1 MTEKQKKPTTRK
13 KKPEGTGHP
22 LMSNLSE
29 SVAATTPTRR
39 NRSSS
44 IERTDKYAHIDQ
56 GLVPFRYGSVKNK
69 SAISVREA
77 VVLCQKAYYNFSI
90 FRNTI
95 DVMTEFTCTDIYY
108 EGGSKKSRSF
118 FEALYKKINVY
129 ELMDKFF
136 REYYRSGNVF
146 VYRFD
151 AKLKASD
158 LKRINQTFGA
168 KGGKKEI
175 PFKYIILNPADVQ
188 VSGTL
193 SFSEGRYFKVLSDFE
208 LERLKKPQ
216 TEEDLKIVEGLEP
229 ETKKLLK
236 NSSLQELS
244 MPLHHDK
251 VSAIFYKK
259 MDYEPFSVPMGYPVL
274 EDLNHKA
281 ELKKMDMAIA
291 RTVQQAILLV
301 TMGAEPDK
309 GGVNQ
314 KNLQEMQK
322 LFENQSV
329 GRVLIAD
336 YTTKAQFVIP
346 QISDILDPKKY
357 EQVNKDIN
365 AGLNN
370 ILTGVGGSGEKFAN
384 HQAKVEVFIAR
395 LRQARK
401 TFLNDFLTPE
411 IKRIAKEVGF
421 KNHPTPKF
429 NEINLRDNTQK
440 YRVYTRMAELGLLTP
455 EELFEALDT
464 NRLPDKESSMD
475 SQKKYIHDRD
485 EGLYFPLVGG
495 QPIDNPAM
503 EDWEPQEVVHP
514 ELQKKES
521 PAPKKPAPGKPKD
534 NSTTKPNSGRPPGT
548 NSPQTTKEISPVGAS
563 ERSFSFDLVK
573 ENMLKA
579 QKLESKV
586 ASYLR
591 KKHSVKRLNKNQKEV
606 AEQISN
612 VIIAN
617 EKPEDWVEAVDQY
630 CDTPTDKNHD
640 QVEEIRAVAYEHQLG
655 DYLAGI
661 LYHSVIKE
669 KE

>member
-1 MTEKQKKPTTRK
+1 
-13 KKPEGTGHP
+13 
-22 LMSNLSE
+22 MSTLSE
-29 SVAATTPTRR
+29 SIAAAATPTRR
-39 NRSSS
+39 NKSAT
-44 IERTDKYAHIDQ
+44 IERTDKYVHIDQ
-56 GLVPFRYGSVKNK
+56 GLVPFKYGSVKNK
-69 SAISVREA
+69 SAISVRDA
-77 VVLCQKAYYNFSI
+77 VILCQKAYYNFSI

-95 DVMTEFTCTDIYY
+95 DVMTEFTCTDLYY

-118 FEALYKKINVY
+118 FEALFKKINVY

-175 PFKYIILNPADVQ
+175 PFRYIILNPADVQ

-193 SFSEGRYFKVLSDFE
+193 SFNEGKYFKILSDFE
-208 LERLKKPQ
+208 LERLKNPK
-216 TEEDLKIVEGLEP
+216 TDEDFRVIEGLDP
-229 ETKKLLK
+229 ETKKQLK
-236 NSSLQELS
+236 NNPSMQELR
-244 MPLHHDK
+244 MTLHHDK
-251 VSAIFYKK
+251 VSTIFYKK
-259 MDYEPFSVPMGYPVL
+259 MDYEPFAVPMGYPVL

-401 TFLNDFLTPE
+401 TFLNDFLIPE
-411 IKRIAKEVGF
+411 IKRVAKEIGF
-421 KNHPTPKF
+421 KNYPTPKF
-429 NEINLRDNTQK
+429 TEINLRDNTQK

-464 NRLPDKESSMD
+464 NRLPDKEASMD
-475 SQKKYIHDRD
+475 SQRKYISDRD
-485 EGLYFPLVGG
+485 DGLYFPLVGG
-495 QPIDNPAM
+495 QPIDNPSM
-503 EDWEPQEVVHP
+503 ESWEPQEVVHP
-514 ELQKKES
+514 ELQKKEA
-521 PAPKKPAPGKPKD
+521 PAPKKNTDKKPKD
-534 NSTTKPNSGRPPGT
+534 SSTTKPNTGRPPGT
-548 NSPQTTKEISPVGAS
+548 NSPQTTKEASPVGAS

-579 QKLESKV
+579 QKLETEV
-586 ASYLR
+586 ASHLR
-591 KKHSVKRLNKNQKEV
+591 KKHKVKRLTKKQKEV

-617 EKPEDWVEAVDQY
+617 EKPEAWVGAVNEY
-630 CDTPTDKNHD
+630 CEKPIDKNHD

>member
-13 KKPEGTGHP
+13 KKPEGAGQP
-22 LMSNLSE
+22 LMSSLSE
-29 SVAATTPTRR
+29 SVAAVSPTRR
-39 NRSSS
+39 NKSST
-44 IERTDKYAHIDQ
+44 IERTDKYVHIDQ
-56 GLVPFRYGSVKNK
+56 GLVPFKYGSVKNK
-69 SAISVREA
+69 SAISVRDA
-77 VVLCQKAYYNFSI
+77 VILCQKAYYNFSI

-118 FEALYKKINVY
+118 FDALYKKINIS

-158 LKRINQTFGA
+158 LKRISQTFGA

-175 PFKYIILNPADVQ
+175 PFRYIILNPADIQ

-193 SFSEGRYFKVLSDFE
+193 SFSTGKYFKVLSDFE
-208 LERLKKPQ
+208 LERLRNPK
-216 TEEDLKIVEGLEP
+216 TEEDVKVIEGLDP
-229 ETKKLLK
+229 ETKKQLK
-236 NSSLQELS
+236 NTSLQELV
-244 MPLHHDK
+244 MVLHHDK
-251 VSAIFYKK
+251 VRTVFYKK
-259 MDYEPFSVPMGYPVL
+259 MDYEPFAVPMGYPVL

-365 AGLNN
+365 SGLNN

-401 TFLNDFLTPE
+401 TFLNDFLIPE
-411 IKRIAKEVGF
+411 IKRISKEIGF
-421 KNHPTPKF
+421 KNYPTPKF

-475 SQKKYIHDRD
+475 AQKRYTKDRD

-503 EDWEPQEVVHP
+503 ESWEPQEVAHP
-514 ELQKKES
+514 ELRKKES
-521 PAPKKPAPGKPKD
+521 PEIKKPQPETPKD
-534 NSTTKPNSGRPPGT
+534 NSTMKPNSGRPPGT
-548 NSPQTTKEISPVGAS
+548 KSPQTTKEISPVGAS

-579 QKLESKV
+579 QKLESAV
-586 ASYLR
+586 ATRLR
-591 KKHSVKRLNKNQKEV
+591 EKHKVKRLNKDQKAV
-606 AEQISN
+606 VGQISN
-612 VIIAN
+612 IIIAN
-617 EKPEDWVEAVDQY
+617 EKPKDWVKAVNQY
-630 CDTPTDKNHD
+630 CDTPVDKNHD
-640 QVEEIRAVAYEHQLG
+640 QVEEIREVACEHQLG
-655 DYLAGI
+655 DYLASI
-661 LYHSVIKE
+661 LYHSVIE
-669 KE
+669 EEE